1 MTTYRE
7 YNYFLP
13 QINNIKV
20 NPYMIA
26 IGAVNKNYT
35 GFTNTIG
42 YSNIARAQGE
52 VAVAA
57 PSGST
62 MSAPA
67 PTDCPVPNR

>member
-1 MTTYRE
+1 
-7 YNYFLP
+7 
-13 QINNIKV
+13 
-20 NPYMIA
+20 MIA

-67 PTDCPVPNR
+67 PTDL